1 MNDKYGDLIIDD
13 FDAWYEGDAPSFEGD
28 DKQYKDGEDGFI
40 ITMNERTYP
49 DLYYW
54 SDVTG
59 MSVDEIID
67 KYNGKLIWLDP
78 RQYAD
83 SGDRTVGWI
92 TKDQYLTGRIEK
104 KYKLAQKL
112 HEETGLFEENL
123 KLLKANLP
131 SRPDCDDI
139 HISLGAPWLPT
150 WVIEKFMVW
159 LLRLSF
165 QPTVEIDT
173 HIGKKV
179 IIMRSHVNDVLNYKS
194 YGTVDMSAVKIIEHI
209 INGTSIKAY
218 DQVPKEEGKGTKSV
232 VNNIRTIYL
241 NEKATLI
248 KAKWQE
254 FIRSHDRIEDAA
266 WKAYNENFG
275 YHISRFDGSY
285 LTLKD
290 ANPNIKLYPYQK
302 DAIAHGLFK
311 KNMLLAHCV
320 GAGKTWIYDSVVHE
334 SIRLGLSKKALIV
347 VPNATLEA
355 ASKAYKEIYPQD
367 DILVV
372 HPKKEFKPA
381 NRKQT
386 LEDIKSDKYSVIFMA
401 YSSFDMLSMS
411 KDYVLEAQMEHIKEL
426 ADNERRAQTYK
437 MGSIY
442 QSKVKKAWELY
453 HKLEEEFKE
462 TECSCFDKL
471 GIDHMVVDEAHNY
484 KNIYL
489 SCGYDNIV
497 GLNSYGSAKAEK
509 MLDKV
514 DYINEIV
521 GRVTMATGTPITNSL
536 AELYV
541 FQRYLQPTDLKLCN
555 IYHFVDWIATF
566 AEDETNFEV
575 DVDSVNGKF
584 ATRFNHFHNLPELM
598 AMLSEIIDFYQAE
611 PDDELLPDFNGYH
624 DVVVKKS
631 KAQADYIANI
641 AKRTEA
647 IRTRQVPR
655 TVDNLLKVTVQG
667 RMAATDIR
675 LVKDDVPQTDEDS
688 KLKACAENMMRFY
701 KSYPDTT
708 QIAFSDIGTPKDT
721 FNLYDELKEE
731 LIKRGANA
739 DEIAYIHDAD
749 SDAKRDK
756 LEKEFN
762 AGKIRI
768 LIGSTQKLGTG
779 VNVQNKLIAVHHLD
793 VPWRPA
799 DMVQREGRIIRQ
811 GNLNDEVFIY
821 RYITEASFDA
831 YTYQLLENKQ
841 KFISQFLSGAMTA
854 AHRDETDCSDTVL
867 SYAEVKALAIGN
879 PLIKERVEVSNRLEH
894 ARINQRAKR
903 KELAGLHELLDGMPD
918 RIAMAELLVEKCQAD
933 IEFYDEHMEHQSKE
947 YRVSFGEE
955 LMDMLAKNIMKEHDS
970 LFSEY
975 QGFGVWFPKHM
986 KADEPYV
993 ILHNPGG
1000 NKYTAHM
1007 DFRSTGLGCAMRL
1020 EYQLNHLR
1028 DRLATFQSNV
1038 EDLYKQ
1044 LHQAQMTIDE
1054 GNTYDEEVRI
1064 LATRLDEIDKELKG

>member
-1 MNDKYGDLIIDD
+1 MKNNDEFNNDDLVIDD
-13 FDAWYEGDAPSFEGD
+13 FDAWYDGDAPSSGGD

-40 ITMNERTYP
+40 ITMNERAYP

-514 DYINEIV
+514 DYINEIG

-611 PDDELLPDFNGYH
+611 PDDELLPDFNGYQ

-655 TVDNLLKVTVQG
+655 TEDNLLKVTVQG

-688 KLKACAENMMRFY
+688 KLK
-701 KSYPDTT
+701 
-708 QIAFSDIGTPKDT
+708 
-721 FNLYDELKEE
+721 
-731 LIKRGANA
+731 
-739 DEIAYIHDAD
+739 
-749 SDAKRDK
+749 
-756 LEKEFN
+756 
-762 AGKIRI
+762 
-768 LIGSTQKLGTG
+768 
-779 VNVQNKLIAVHHLD
+779 
-793 VPWRPA
+793 
-799 DMVQREGRIIRQ
+799 
-811 GNLNDEVFIY
+811 
-821 RYITEASFDA
+821 
-831 YTYQLLENKQ
+831 
-841 KFISQFLSGAMTA
+841 
-854 AHRDETDCSDTVL
+854 
-867 SYAEVKALAIGN
+867 
-879 PLIKERVEVSNRLEH
+879 
-894 ARINQRAKR
+894 R
-903 KELAGLHELLDGMPD
+903 KELAGLHELLDGIPD

-933 IEFYDEHMEHQSKE
+933 IEFYDEHMGHQSKE

-1000 NKYTAHM
+1000 NKYPAHM

-1054 GNTYDEEVRI
+1054 GNTYDEEVRS
-1064 LATRLDEIDKELKG
+1064 LATRLDEIDKELKGEDAA